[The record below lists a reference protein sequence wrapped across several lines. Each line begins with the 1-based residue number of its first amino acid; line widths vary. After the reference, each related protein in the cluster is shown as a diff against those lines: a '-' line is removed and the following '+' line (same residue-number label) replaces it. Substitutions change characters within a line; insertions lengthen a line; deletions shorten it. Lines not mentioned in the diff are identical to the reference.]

1 MVAGMEDEARSSQSS
16 VDQMANAT
24 ATNGSA
30 INIIL
35 GSDAL
40 KPFAW
45 FAGAVLAVALLISVA
60 ALGGSIYAVTA
71 GNAQA
76 AAAVD
81 RANEEVHEA
90 NVNLRWVWYWLD
102 TDYAEQLANGGHP
115 PPLPKRP
122 AFLKK

>member
-1 MVAGMEDEARSSQSS
+1 MEDEARSSQSS

-90 NVNLRWVWYWLD
+90 NVNLRWAWYWLD

>member
-1 MVAGMEDEARSSQSS
+1 MADEAKNSQSS
-16 VDQMANAT
+16 VDQMAHAT
-24 ATNGSA
+24 VTNGSA

-45 FAGAVLAVALLISVA
+45 FAGAVLAVTLLISVA
-60 ALGGSIYAVTA
+60 ALGGSIYAVTT

-76 AAAVD
+76 AAAVSG
-81 RANEEVHEA
+81 ANEEVHEA